1 MSNFGQSERAT
12 QDRVIALLVELGYR
26 YLSGWSE
33 RNGNSNID
41 EPILSAWLAK
51 AGWPPGHWEVVS

>member
-26 YLSGWSE
+26 YLSDWSE
-33 RNGNSNID
+33 RNQ
-41 EPILSAWLAK
+41 
-51 AGWPPGHWEVVS
+51 